1 MHKIKLP
8 IAPNC
13 LTSRLC
19 LTAAF
24 LIASHLSF
32 STSSELDAADAD
44 LILING
50 KVVTI
55 DESIPT
61 AEAIAIKDGK
71 ITKVGTTKEVLLEKS
86 NGTKVMDLKGKLIV
100 PGFIESHAHL
110 TGIGRMLMN
119 LDLTQTKSWDEIV
132 DMVRIAADN
141 AKPGEWIIGRGW
153 HQSLWKNKP
162 VPDFDGYPIH
172 DKLSKISPNNPVLL
186 THRSGHMSFANQR
199 AMLEAGVSRGTIPPE
214 GGEIPRN
221 RDGDPIGVF
230 RETAQGLISR
240 ALTKSRSGM
249 SVGDLNREF
258 NKYVETAQRECLK
271 FGVTT
276 FVDAGMSV
284 NDALRMKSLVDR
296 DRLTMRTWIMLRTSN
311 AALKKGIPS
320 IRTLRGYG
328 GNRLD
333 VGGIKQMVDGAL
345 GAHGAWLL
353 KPYEDLADSTGL
365 VVTPI
370 ETIRRAAELAFEN
383 DLQLCVHAIGDRANR
398 EMLDMF
404 ETFYRKAGDR
414 KLRWRVEHAQ
424 HLNPDDIPRFG
435 KMGVIASMQGIH
447 CTSDGPFVP
456 SRLGVKRSEEGA
468 YAWKSL
474 LESGA
479 IIANG
484 SDAPVEPVNPILGFY
499 ATTTRKMKNGEAFF
513 EKQKLSRLETLKSYT
528 LDAAFA
534 IFQEKNRGSISAG
547 KLADLVVLSKDIM
560 TIPDDEI
567 QSAKVTYTFV
577 GGELVYEAK

>member
-110 TGIGRMLMN
+110 TGIGTMLMN

-311 AALKKGIPS
+311 AALKK
-320 IRTLRGYG
+320 R
-328 GNRLD
+328 
-333 VGGIKQMVDGAL
+333 
-345 GAHGAWLL
+345 
-353 KPYEDLADSTGL
+353 DS
-365 VVTPI
+365 
-370 ETIRRAAELAFEN
+370 
-383 DLQLCVHAIGDRANR
+383 
-398 EMLDMF
+398 
-404 ETFYRKAGDR
+404 
-414 KLRWRVEHAQ
+414 EH
-424 HLNPDDIPRFG
+424 
-435 KMGVIASMQGIH
+435 
-447 CTSDGPFVP
+447 
-456 SRLGVKRSEEGA
+456 
-468 YAWKSL
+468 
-474 LESGA
+474 
-479 IIANG
+479 
-484 SDAPVEPVNPILGFY
+484 SDAPGLWWKPPRCG
-499 ATTTRKMKNGEAFF
+499 RH
-513 EKQKLSRLETLKSYT
+513 
-528 LDAAFA
+528 
-534 IFQEKNRGSISAG
+534 
-547 KLADLVVLSKDIM
+547 
-560 TIPDDEI
+560 
-567 QSAKVTYTFV
+567 
-577 GGELVYEAK
+577 

>member
-1 MHKIKLP
+1 MIKTP
-8 IAPNC
+8 ASIHS
-13 LTSRLC
+13 SRRAFRPLIRS
-19 LTAAF
+19 LSAAMLLF
-24 LIASHLSF
+24 AWQGKL
-32 STSSELDAADAD
+32 ELNAADAD

-50 KVVTI
+50 NVVTV
-55 DESIPT
+55 DQSLPN

-71 ITKVGTTKEVLLEKS
+71 ILKVGSTKEVLLEKAK
-86 NGTKVMDLKGKLIV
+86 GTKVIDLEGKLVV

-119 LDLTQTKSWDEIV
+119 LDLTETKSWDEIV
-132 DMVRIAADN
+132 AMVKTSAEK

-172 DKLSKISPNNPVLL
+172 DKLSEVSPNNPVLL

-221 RDGDPIGVF
+221 KDGDPIGVF

-240 ALTKSRSGM
+240 ALAKSREGM
-249 SVGDLNREF
+249 SPADLNLEF
-258 NKYVETAQRECLK
+258 NRYVEAAQRECLK

-284 NDALRMKSLVDR
+284 NDALRMKALVDR
-296 DRLTMRTWIMLRTSN
+296 DRLTVRTWIMLRTSN
-311 AALKKGIPS
+311 AALERGIPS
-320 IRTLRGYG
+320 IKKIRGYG

-353 KPYEDLADSTGL
+353 EPYEDLAESTGL
-365 VVTPI
+365 VVTPV
-370 ETIRRAAELAFEN
+370 ETIRGAAKLAFEN
-383 DLQLCVHAIGDRANR
+383 NLQLCVHAIGDRANR
-398 EMLDMF
+398 EMLDLF
-404 ETFYRKAGDR
+404 ETFYKKAGDR

-424 HLNPDDIPRFG
+424 HLNPNDIPRFG
-435 KMGVIASMQGIH
+435 KLGVIASMQGIH

-456 SRLGVKRSEEGA
+456 SRLGQKRSEDGA
-468 YAWKSL
+468 YVWKSL
-474 LESGA
+474 LNSGA
-479 IIANG
+479 VIANG
-484 SDAPVEPVNPILGFY
+484 SDAPVEPINPVLGFY
-499 ATTTRKMKNGEAFF
+499 STTTRKMKNGKIFF
-513 EKQKLSRLETLKSYT
+513 EKQKLSRLETLKTYT

-534 IFQEKNRGSISAG
+534 IFQEKNRGSISPG
-547 KLADLVVLSKDIM
+547 KLADLVVMSKDIM
-560 TIPDDEI
+560 TVPDDEI
-567 QSAKVTYTFV
+567 KSAKVTHTFV
-577 GGELVYEAK
+577 GGELVYESK